1 MFQPW
6 HALAGEKPR
15 PQFFLRD
22 QEGREFGVV
31 EHYENRRLPP
41 PAQVALEFVSADFAA
56 KRPWVLFDLEIWRV
70 VAGRSQNLPDAI
82 FEAGLEYFLGR
93 WPESEKQ
100 LRRDRARLAS
110 CKSQIDLAGQG
121 YTIAFFELFPAELGV
136 EGLPFCSLDSGDFLV
151 EDQYGIRPGEFR
163 DEVTLVLLPA
173 KNSAIPIAAANPS
186 ASPGPQAIAEKPY
199 AIVNWRF
206 GQGFDLLDCHGSEDA
221 VAEAVQNFMAVDG
234 REALYRERLMRM
246 RREGVLLGVKPN
258 LSVT

>member
-41 PAQVALEFVSADFAA
+41 PAQVALEFVSADFSA
-56 KRPWVLFDLEIWRV
+56 KRPWVLFDLESWRV
-70 VAGRSQNLPDAI
+70 VPGRSQNLPDAV

-93 WPESEKQ
+93 WPESDKQ

-110 CKSQIDLAGQG
+110 CKAQVDLAGQG
-121 YTIAFFELFPAELGV
+121 YTIAFFELFPAELGS
-136 EGLPFCSLDSGDFLV
+136 EGLPHCKLGKGEFLV

-173 KNSAIPIAAANPS
+173 KGAAPHGAAGNPGATT
-186 ASPGPQAIAEKPY
+186 ASPAAVEKPH

-206 GQGFDLLDCHGSEDA
+206 GQGFDLLDCQGSEED
-221 VAEAVQNFMAVDG
+221 VAEAVQTFMAAEG